1 MAVIGYDVTKPLSTK
16 AALAVSKVIEGLQ
29 DLKRISGD
37 TLAIAAA
44 AGDPGTDATW
54 AAIEGAGSEIGVVAA
69 GGAGVKGHAWFT
81 AVDTLAVLLDDSG
94 VKDAIQKLDK
104 GA

>member
-1 MAVIGYDVTKPLSTK
+1 MAVIAYDVEKPLSLK
-16 AALAVSKVIEGLQ
+16 VALAVGKVIEGLSE
-29 DLKRISGD
+29 LKRVSGD

-54 AAIEGAGSEIGVVAA
+54 AAIEGSGSEIGVVAS
-69 GGAGVKGHAWFT
+69 GGAGTKGHAWFT

-94 VKDAIQKLDK
+94 VKDALQKLDK